1 MSRAPDAGKLAVVN
15 SLFLLLAQAASVTPA
30 AAPYPAA
37 SVLEAFGEACRNIQ
51 DIAQVETDLVDL
63 GWTAEIPPADS
74 PLGKLLA
81 VGRAQAEELLDG
93 PDDRMSDTS
102 VFTRTVDGERLDI
115 ILSQVESEGMM
126 VNGCRLYDVSE
137 GRKISLADG
146 EKWMGRAPDR
156 SVDRDEISLTNWSPG
171 YEERHDS
178 FEIFY
183 VPEGSPVIALTQFH
197 GIALKA
203 DFVGETEK

>member
-1 MSRAPDAGKLAVVN
+1 MKI
-15 SLFLLLAQAASVTPA
+15 LFLLAQATIATS

-37 SVLEAFGEACRNIQ
+37 AVLDAFGEACRNIE
-51 DIAQVETDLVDL
+51 DIAQVETDLAEQ

-81 VGRAQAEELLDG
+81 IGRAQAEKVLDG

-102 VFTRTVDGERLDI
+102 VFTKTVSGERLDI
-115 ILSQVESEGMM
+115 ILSQVESEGTM
-126 VNGCRLYDVSE
+126 VNGCRLYDVDE
-137 GRKISLADG
+137 TRKISPEDG
-146 EKWMGRAPDR
+146 EKWMDRAANR
-156 SVDRDEISLTNWSPG
+156 SVDRQEISLTNWSPG
-171 YEERHDS
+171 YDTRHDS

>member
-1 MSRAPDAGKLAVVN
+1 ML
-15 SLFLLLAQAASVTPA
+15 LLLAQATAIPA

-51 DIAQVETDLVDL
+51 DIALVETDLVEQ
-63 GWTAEIPPADS
+63 GWTAEIPPEDS

-81 VGRAQAEELLDG
+81 VGRAQAEQLLDG

-102 VFTRTVDGERLDI
+102 VFTRTVSGERLDI
-115 ILSQVESEGMM
+115 ILSQVESEGTM
-126 VNGCRLYDVSE
+126 VNGCRLYDVDE
-137 GRKISLADG
+137 TRKIGPEDG
-146 EKWMGRAPDR
+146 EKWIGRAPDR
-156 SVDRDEISLTNWSPG
+156 SVVRDEISLTNWSPG
-171 YEERHDS
+171 YDTSHDS

-203 DFVGETEK
+203 DFIGETEK

>member
-1 MSRAPDAGKLAVVN
+1 MHMNLA
-15 SLFLLLAQAASVTPA
+15 LLLFALAATATPA
-30 AAPYPAA
+30 VAPYPAA
-37 SVLEAFGEACRNIQ
+37 SVLEAFGDACRNIP
-51 DIAQVETDLVDL
+51 DIGQVETDLIDQ

-81 VGRAQAEELLDG
+81 IGRLQAEEVLDG

-102 VFTRTVDGERLDI
+102 VFTKTVSGERVDI
-115 ILSQVESEGMM
+115 ILSQVESDGTM
-126 VNGCRLYDVSE
+126 VNGCRLYDVDE
-137 GRKISLADG
+137 TRKISAEDG
-146 EKWMGRAPDR
+146 AKWIGRASNR
-156 SVDRDEISLTNWSPG
+156 RVDEAEISLTNWSPG
-171 YEERHDS
+171 YDRSHDS

>member
-1 MSRAPDAGKLAVVN
+1 MTLA
-15 SLFLLLAQAASVTPA
+15 LLLLAQAATATPVP
-30 AAPYPAA
+30 APYPAT
-37 SVLEAFGEACRNIQ
+37 SILDAFGDACRNIQ
-51 DIAQVETDLVDL
+51 DIAQVETDLVDQ
-63 GWTAEIPPADS
+63 GWVAEIPPADS

-81 VGRAQAEELLDG
+81 IGRAQAEQVLDG

-102 VFTRTVDGERLDI
+102 VFTKTVSGERLDI
-115 ILSQVESEGMM
+115 ILSQVESNGTM
-126 VNGCRLYDVSE
+126 VNGCRLYDVDE
-137 GRKISLADG
+137 TRKISAEDG
-146 EKWMGRAPDR
+146 AKWIDRAANR
-156 SVDRDEISLTNWSPG
+156 SVDREEISLTNWSPG
-171 YEERHDS
+171 YDTSHDS